1 MESKEC
7 LTHIT
12 NKSQANLAS
21 YSIDSSSETEIYELS
36 IGSNSSLPN
45 KLTINLIDWSDT
57 DGSNSG
63 GASLDIVKSVEGSVS
78 GNDLTVSVNGVS
90 SDPIVLPSSGGT
102 GSGPT
107 FTVLNNTLD
116 TSTNNLAKFA
126 EWVANAKVG
135 DNIKIV
141 GLFGGTGQFIN
152 TFDMSIVARDDDAK
166 SLLLAGTGTAR
177 ILSIAVGH
185 EGYGIPITAMRIDLT
200 YPSQPVFRGTVC
212 YDTTG
217 DNTLDVFMH
226 FNLGTN
232 DTYMLLTSY

>member
-1 MESKEC
+1 MSTLAPTVTVNEEVEPP
-7 LTHIT
+7 TIT
-12 NKSQANLAS
+12 VGVNGKTASANL
-21 YSIDSSSETEIYELS
+21 
-36 IGSNSSLPN
+36 P
-45 KLTINLIDWSDT
+45 
-57 DGSNSG
+57 
-63 GASLDIVKSVEGSVS
+63 
-78 GNDLTVSVNGVS
+78 
-90 SDPIVLPSSGGT
+90 SGGT

-107 FTVLNNTLD
+107 FIVLNNTLD

-166 SLLLAGTGTAR
+166 SLLLVGTGTAR
-177 ILSIAVGH
+177 ILAIAVNH
-185 EGYGIPITAMRIDLT
+185 TGYWIPITTMRIDLT
-200 YPSQPVFRGTVC
+200 YPSQPVFIGTVC

-226 FNLGTN
+226 FNFGNN